1 MKSANL
7 HLAEII
13 LLTIENKPVIH
24 NHFSRKSTRN
34 MKIWRIG
41 DVSTENGRCLSFLG
55 NLS

>member
-24 NHFSRKSTRN
+24 NHFSAEIN
-34 MKIWRIG
+34 AEY
-41 DVSTENGRCLSFLG
+41 ENLENRGCIY
-55 NLS
+55 